1 MLAAAT
7 CTRWVR
13 GSSLRNTHRR
23 GNTAPIRGRSSPAAG
38 RNATQSPTAI
48 STPTVADT
56 RTSPLPSMTVHTP
69 RATRETRPGT
79 SAGSSSASSADCHS
93 SSHPSEANEG
103 TAGGL
108 GNALADEQALEAE
121 ADRGVGYLAGGLA
134 ALEDEDAGE
143 VVGDAED
150 GVGQHLGVDV
160 ANAAGDHAF
169 LHVGDDVGDG
179 DVLAPAQH
187 GGEALLRHCELEEG
201 VEVAVLGQPRHRRP
215 HAELDALDGVDLVA
229 DGRLLAAAQA
239 GLGIL
244 EDLEEQLFLAGE

>member
-108 GNALADEQALEAE
+108 GNALADEQ
-121 ADRGVGYLAGGLA
+121 